1 MDDSRDGAR
10 RMTIATRP
18 MPAAAPTANTPVFD
32 LEKVRSDFPILSRP
46 VHGQRLVFLD
56 SAASAQKPRA
66 VIDAVRHCYEAEYA
80 NVHRGVYWLSA
91 RATQG
96 YEGAREKVARFLNAR
111 DSAEIIF
118 TRNATA
124 AINLVANSFGSAF
137 LRAGD
142 EVVIS
147 WLEHHS
153 NIVPWQLLRDRL
165 GIMLRVVPIN
175 DAGEFLLGE
184 YERLLSPRT
193 KLVAVTHTSNA
204 LGTIT
209 PIDEI
214 VRLAHA
220 RGARVLIDG
229 SQAAPHRRIDVQ
241 ALDCDFFVFTGHKVY
256 GPSGIG
262 VLYGKADLLRSMPP
276 FEGGGDMIRTVSFE
290 KTEYA
295 DIPNRFEAG
304 TPPFAE
310 AIGLAAAVD
319 YVTELGFD
327 RIAAHEQAVLT
338 YATERLSD
346 ISGLRIVG
354 TARKK
359 ASIVSFTLE
368 NAHPH
373 DVGTILDRSG
383 VAVRAGHHCAQP
395 LMERFGIT
403 GTARASFG
411 LYNGF
416 DDVDALVDG
425 LRRVKEIFG

>member
-1 MDDSRDGAR
+1 MDGGEPGAG

-18 MPAAAPTANTPVFD
+18 LAPAAANTPAFD
-32 LEKVRSDFPILSRP
+32 LERVRADFPILARKI
-46 VHGQRLVFLD
+46 HGRRLAFLD
-56 SAASAQKPRA
+56 SAASAQKPQA
-66 VIDAVRHCYEAEYA
+66 VIDAVRNCYEAEYA

-91 RATQG
+91 RATER
-96 YEGAREKVARFLNAR
+96 YEGARETVARFLNAQ

-124 AINLVANSFGSAF
+124 AINLVAYSFGAGF
-137 LRAGD
+137 LKAGD
-142 EVVIS
+142 EVVLS

-165 GIMLRVVPIN
+165 GIVLRVVPID
-175 DAGEFLLGE
+175 DAGEFLLDK

-209 PIDEI
+209 PIADI
-214 VRLAHA
+214 IRLAHA

-229 SQAAPHRRIDVQ
+229 SQAAPHRQIDVR

-262 VLYGKADLLRSMPP
+262 VLYGKADLLRAMPP
-276 FEGGGDMIRTVSFE
+276 FEGGGDMIRTVTFE
-290 KTEYA
+290 KTEFA

-304 TPPFAE
+304 TPPIAQ
-310 AIGLAAAVD
+310 AIGLAAAID
-319 YVTELGFD
+319 YVTALGFD
-327 RIAAHEQAVLT
+327 RVEAHEQAVLT

-346 ISGLRIVG
+346 VPGLRIVG

-368 NAHPH
+368 DAHPH

-395 LMERFGIT
+395 LMERFGIA

>member
-1 MDDSRDGAR
+1 
-10 RMTIATRP
+10 MTAANRP
-18 MPAAAPTANTPVFD
+18 LAAANTPSFD
-32 LEKVRSDFPILSRP
+32 VERVRADFPILARP
-46 VHGQRLVFLD
+46 VHGKRLAFLD
-56 SAASAQKPRA
+56 SAASAQKPRT
-66 VIDAVRHCYEAEYA
+66 VIDAVSHCYEAEYA

-96 YEGAREKVARFLNAR
+96 YEGARETVARFLNAR

-124 AINLVANSFGSAF
+124 AINLVAYSLGAGY
-137 LRAGD
+137 LKTGD

-153 NIVPWQLLRDRL
+153 NIVPWQILRERL
-165 GIMLRVVPIN
+165 GIVLKVVPVN
-175 DAGEFLLGE
+175 DAGEFLIEE

-209 PIDEI
+209 PIGDI

-220 RGARVLIDG
+220 AGARVLIDG
-229 SQAAPHRRIDVQ
+229 SQAAPHRQVDVQ
-241 ALDCDFFVFTGHKVY
+241 ALDCDYFVFTGHKVY

-262 VLYGKADLLRSMPP
+262 VLYGKADLLRAMPP

-290 KTEYA
+290 KTEFA

-304 TPPFAE
+304 TPPIAE
-310 AIGLAAAVD
+310 AIGLAAAID
-319 YVTELGFD
+319 YVTALRFD

-346 ISGLRIVG
+346 IPGLRIIG

-359 ASIVSFTLE
+359 ASILSFVMDS
-368 NAHPH
+368 AHPH
-373 DVGTILDRSG
+373 DVGTVLDEGG

-395 LMERFGIT
+395 LMERFGVA

-416 DDVDALVDG
+416 DDVDQLVEG

>member
-1 MDDSRDGAR
+1 
-10 RMTIATRP
+10 MTIATRP
-18 MPAAAPTANTPVFD
+18 LRAAAPAANTPAFD
-32 LEKVRSDFPILSRP
+32 LERVRSDFPILARK

-91 RATQG
+91 RATQR
-96 YEGAREKVARFLNAR
+96 YEGARETVARFLNAR
-111 DSAEIIF
+111 DPAEIIF

-124 AINLVANSFGSAF
+124 AINLVANSFGAGF
-137 LRAGD
+137 LKAGD

-153 NIVPWQLLRDRL
+153 NIVPWQLLRDRS
-165 GIMLRVVPIN
+165 GIVLRIVPIS
-175 DAGEFLLGE
+175 DAGEFLLDE

-209 PIDEI
+209 PLEEI
-214 VRLAHA
+214 IRLAHA
-220 RGARVLIDG
+220 RGARVLVDG
-229 SQAAPHRRIDVQ
+229 SQAAPHRRVDVR

-276 FEGGGDMIRTVSFE
+276 FEGGGDMIRTVTFE

-304 TPPFAE
+304 TPPIAQ
-310 AIGLAAAVD
+310 AIGLAAAID
-319 YVTELGFD
+319 YVTALGFD
-327 RIAAHEQAVLT
+327 RVAAHEQAVLT

-346 ISGLRIVG
+346 VPGLRIIG

-359 ASIVSFTLE
+359 ASIVSFTME

-373 DVGTILDRSG
+373 DVGTILDGSG

-395 LMERFGIT
+395 LMERFGIA

>member
-1 MDDSRDGAR
+1 
-10 RMTIATRP
+10 MTIATRQ
-18 MPAAAPTANTPVFD
+18 MEAVAPTANTPAFD
-32 LEKVRSDFPILSRP
+32 LARVRADFPILARK
-46 VHGQRLVFLD
+46 VHGKRLVFLD

-66 VIDAVRHCYEAEYA
+66 VIDAVSRCYEAEYA
-80 NVHRGVYWLSA
+80 NIHRGVYWLSA

-96 YEGAREKVARFLNAR
+96 YEGARERVARFLNAR
-111 DSAEIIF
+111 DPAEIIF

-124 AINLVANSFGSAF
+124 AINLVANSFGARF
-137 LRAGD
+137 LKAGD
-142 EVVIS
+142 EVVLS

-153 NIVPWQLLRDRL
+153 NIVPWQLLRDRS
-165 GIMLRVVPIN
+165 GIVLRVVPVN
-175 DAGEFLLGE
+175 DAGEFLIEE

-209 PIDEI
+209 PVSKI
-214 VRLAHA
+214 VRLAHD

-229 SQAAPHRRIDVQ
+229 SQAAPHRQVDVQ

-290 KTEYA
+290 RTEFA

-304 TPPFAE
+304 TPPIAE
-310 AIGLAAAVD
+310 AIGLAAAID
-319 YVTELGFD
+319 YVSALGFD
-327 RIAAHEQAVLT
+327 QIAAHEQAVLT

-346 ISGLRIVG
+346 VPGLRIIG

-395 LMERFGIT
+395 LMERFGIV

-425 LRRVKEIFG
+425 LRRVREILG

>member
-1 MDDSRDGAR
+1 
-10 RMTIATRP
+10 
-18 MPAAAPTANTPVFD
+18 
-32 LEKVRSDFPILSRP
+32 
-46 VHGQRLVFLD
+46 
-56 SAASAQKPRA
+56 
-66 VIDAVRHCYEAEYA
+66 VRHCYEAEYA

-96 YEGAREKVARFLNAR
+96 YEGARETVARFLNAR
-111 DSAEIIF
+111 DPAEIIF
-118 TRNATA
+118 TRNATS
-124 AINLVANSFGSAF
+124 AINLVANSFGSGF

-165 GIMLRVVPIN
+165 GIVLRVVPIN
-175 DAGEFLLGE
+175 DAGEFLLDE
-184 YERLLSPRT
+184 YERLLSSRT

-204 LGTIT
+204 LGTMT

-214 VRLAHA
+214 IRLAHA
-220 RGARVLIDG
+220 RGARVLVDG
-229 SQAAPHRRIDVQ
+229 SQAAPHRQVDVQ

-276 FEGGGDMIRTVSFE
+276 FEGGGDMIRTVTFE

-304 TPPFAE
+304 TPPIAE
-310 AIGLAAAVD
+310 AIGLAAAID
-319 YVTELGFD
+319 YVTALGFD

-338 YATERLSD
+338 YATERLAD
-346 ISGLRIVG
+346 VPGLRIVG

-395 LMERFGIT
+395 LMERFGIA

>member
-1 MDDSRDGAR
+1 
-10 RMTIATRP
+10 MTIATRP
-18 MPAAAPTANTPVFD
+18 LQAAAAANTPAFD
-32 LEKVRSDFPILSRP
+32 LERVRADFPILARK
-46 VHGQRLVFLD
+46 VHGKKLVFLD

-96 YEGAREKVARFLNAR
+96 YEGARETVARFLNAR
-111 DSAEIIF
+111 DPAEIIF
-118 TRNATA
+118 TRNATS
-124 AINLVANSFGSAF
+124 AINLVANSFGAGF
-137 LRAGD
+137 LKTGD

-153 NIVPWQLLRDRL
+153 NIVPWQLLRDRS
-165 GIMLRVVPIN
+165 GIVLRVVPVN
-175 DAGEFLLGE
+175 DAGEFLLDE
-184 YERLLSPRT
+184 YERLLSSRT

-209 PIDEI
+209 PLDEI

-220 RGARVLIDG
+220 RGARVLVDG
-229 SQAAPHRRIDVQ
+229 SQAAPHRQVDVQ

-262 VLYGKADLLRSMPP
+262 VLYGKADLLRAMPP

-304 TPPFAE
+304 TPPIAQ
-310 AIGLAAAVD
+310 AIGLAAAID
-319 YVTELGFD
+319 YATALGFD
-327 RIAAHEQAVLT
+327 RVEAHEQAVLT

-346 ISGLRIVG
+346 VPGLRIIG
-354 TARKK
+354 TARRK
-359 ASIVSFTLE
+359 ASIVSFTME

-373 DVGTILDRSG
+373 DVGTILDGSG

-395 LMERFGIT
+395 LMERFGIA

>member
-1 MDDSRDGAR
+1 MTSAAR
-10 RMTIATRP
+10 PLVTT
-18 MPAAAPTANTPVFD
+18 AASNTPAYD
-32 LEKVRSDFPILSRP
+32 LERVRTDFPILARK
-46 VHGQRLVFLD
+46 VHGQRLTFLD

-66 VIDAVRHCYEAEYA
+66 VIDAISHCYEAEYA

-96 YEGAREKVARFLNAR
+96 YEGARETVARFLNAR
-111 DSAEIIF
+111 DPAEIIF
-118 TRNATA
+118 TRNATS
-124 AINLVANSFGSAF
+124 AINLVAYSLGAGY
-137 LRAGD
+137 LKAGD

-153 NIVPWQLLRDRL
+153 NIVPWQILRDRL
-165 GIMLRVVPIN
+165 GIVLKVVPVN
-175 DAGEFLLGE
+175 DAGEFLLEE
-184 YERLLSPRT
+184 YERHLSPRT

-209 PIDEI
+209 PITDI
-214 VRLAHA
+214 IRLAHA
-220 RGARVLIDG
+220 AGARVLIDG
-229 SQAAPHRRIDVQ
+229 SQAAPHRQVDVQ

-276 FEGGGDMIRTVSFE
+276 FEGGGDMIRTVTFE
-290 KTEYA
+290 KTNSRYPEPLRGRHAA
-295 DIPNRFEAG
+295 DRRG
-304 TPPFAE
+304 DR
-310 AIGLAAAVD
+310 LAAAID
-319 YVTELGFD
+319 YVTALGFD

-346 ISGLRIVG
+346 IPGLRIIG

-359 ASIVSFTLE
+359 ASIVSFVLE

-373 DVGTILDRSG
+373 DIGTVLDESG

-395 LMERFGIT
+395 LMDRFGIA
-403 GTARASFG
+403 GTARASFA

>member
-1 MDDSRDGAR
+1 
-10 RMTIATRP
+10 MTVATRP
-18 MPAAAPTANTPVFD
+18 LAASTAANTPAFD
-32 LEKVRSDFPILSRP
+32 LERVRADFPILARK
-46 VHGQRLVFLD
+46 VHGQRLAFLD

-66 VIDAVRHCYEAEYA
+66 VIDAISHCYEAEYA

-111 DSAEIIF
+111 DAAEVIF

-124 AINLVANSFGSAF
+124 AINLVAYSLGAGYLKS
-137 LRAGD
+137 GD

-153 NIVPWQLLRDRL
+153 NIVPWQILRDRL
-165 GIMLRVVPIN
+165 GIVLKVVPIN
-175 DAGEFLLGE
+175 DAGEFLLEE
-184 YERLLSPRT
+184 YESLLSPRT

-209 PIDEI
+209 PITDI
-214 VRLAHA
+214 IRLAHA
-220 RGARVLIDG
+220 AGARVLIDG
-229 SQAAPHRRIDVQ
+229 SQAAPHRQVDVQ
-241 ALDCDFFVFTGHKVY
+241 ALDCDYFVFTGHKVY

-290 KTEYA
+290 KTEFA

-304 TPPFAE
+304 TPPIAE
-310 AIGLAAAVD
+310 AIGLAAAID
-319 YVTELGFD
+319 YVTALGFD
-327 RIAAHEQAVLT
+327 RIASHEQAVLT

-346 ISGLRIVG
+346 IPGLRIIG
-354 TARKK
+354 TARNK
-359 ASIVSFTLE
+359 ASILSFVLE

-373 DVGTILDRSG
+373 DIGTVLDKSG

-395 LMERFGIT
+395 LMERFGVA

-416 DDVDALVDG
+416 DDVDQLVDG